1 MQARVQADGVTMA
14 PPKPPV
20 WLDTNILIDI
30 HNGQRA
36 TASAAEKAL
45 SRRFEAEILNLA
57 KDGHE
62 VLISPRVK
70 FEFLKGPRAQSGQKL
85 LTELRIVEDK
95 MMTQVPRAQVWT
107 WGNEGINHGL
117 SAFDSDVVAQVR
129 AGGLVRGIKDP
140 VFLTRD
146 SGGTLTAM
154 RRRGVQA
161 LDFRAP
167 EVRLKVPRNTP
178 PPPPEV
184 PPAPAG
190 PIARE
195 GFWSGAKA
203 GFKAGLKD
211 AFKAENIAAMI
222 PDLVLLLADRVAA
235 REAFKNIQV
244 KFTKEGFAKGVAA
257 GVMGWSEEEV
267 ASTLMNRI
275 TPFRVQGLEDP
286 AGILSRTTILQVAE
300 AQENYAVA
308 IGFQFS
314 SAKDL
319 NWKRE
324 MVAKGS
330 KILHQYGYYFGTDP
344 QALFEYEFIDKLAWT
359 LRATTDSIV
368 EPAIRH

>member
-1 MQARVQADGVTMA
+1 MRPTVYANGVVAMA
-14 PPKPPV
+14 PLKPPV

-30 HNGQRA
+30 QNGQRA
-36 TASAAEKAL
+36 AASAAEKAL
-45 SRRFEAEILNLA
+45 SRRFENEILNLA

-70 FEFLKGPRAQSGQKL
+70 FEFLKGARAQSGEKL
-85 LTELRIVEDK
+85 LTDLRIVEDK
-95 MMTQVPRAQVWT
+95 MMTQVPRAQVWK
-107 WGNEGINHGL
+107 WGNEGLNHGL

-129 AGGLVRGIKDP
+129 AGGVARGIKNP
-140 VFLTRD
+140 VLLTRD
-146 SGGTLTAM
+146 SGGTLIAM

-178 PPPPEV
+178 TPPEV
-184 PPAPAG
+184 PPPPAG
-190 PIARE
+190 SVAGE
-195 GFWSGAKA
+195 GFWSAAKS
-203 GFKAGLKD
+203 GFKAGLKE

-222 PDLVLLLADRVAA
+222 PDLVLMVADKVAA
-235 REAFKNIQV
+235 REALKNIQV
-244 KFTKEGFAKGVAA
+244 KFIKEGFAKGVAA

-267 ASTLMNRI
+267 ASNLMNRI
-275 TPFRVQGLEDP
+275 TAFRVQGLEDP
-286 AGILSRTTILQVAE
+286 AGILTRATILQVAE
-300 AQENYAVA
+300 AYENYAVV

-319 NWKRE
+319 KWKRE

-359 LRATTDSIV
+359 LQPTTNAIV